1 SASATTSI
9 CTRAPPIAKNL
20 SRAGLAGQ
28 RRLCCCGH
36 AGIVPPSAGR
46 NALIG
51 LRRTPVSWLV
61 FEDRRAFFQ
70 HRIDDAPGL
79 LDVIFPGE
87 QGGVSLQRIPK
98 EALVSVHLV
107 PARLIECEEFEFR
120 SRNFLT
126 GNFYYHSQGDLH
138 VRADAEAQ
146 VIRGRRRAGINRW
159 RSAELDKHLR
169 AGHRQL
175 LAGPDVA
182 GHPFPP

>member
-1 SASATTSI
+1 MWIRAQRTASSASARSMSHGVWPPLTAMTKRPRSATAVRASEAISSAALWAAASASATTSI

-98 EALVSVHLV
+98 DALVSVHLV
-107 PARLIECEEFEFR
+107 PARLIDCEEF
-120 SRNFLT
+120 
-126 GNFYYHSQGDLH
+126 
-138 VRADAEAQ
+138 
-146 VIRGRRRAGINRW
+146 
-159 RSAELDKHLR
+159 
-169 AGHRQL
+169 
-175 LAGPDVA
+175 
-182 GHPFPP
+182 